1 MNIKSIIF
9 VIAGVL
15 IIFVFITLTSML
27 YAGGY
32 YLTDRDGKVISE
44 NLEKTITVGP
54 TEKTIVFND
63 HNDMKVFDIQWDA
76 DERTLIIKGDNVHLK
91 VYSSG
96 KIEKWST
103 FWSNELEQY
112 PLFIKPVIP
121 ILPQR

>member
-91 VYSSG
+91 VIVVA
-96 KIEKWST
+96 K
-103 FWSNELEQY
+103 
-112 PLFIKPVIP
+112 
-121 ILPQR
+121 